1 MAAVAGWGSL
11 LTSTERW
18 AAEDDAPATIAVPW
32 ATTVPSS
39 LEDEPDAEP
48 GFELLADAE
57 TPGGRWSAAS
67 PLASSAE
74 GHASGIS
81 SSQESEPL
89 VADEPLLEVARRQ
102 PAKAARFLEVVLLSG
117 SLLGLVLPL
126 PVGAFFLS
134 DRWLACGSCGRPLHV
149 WVIVHCLLHFL
160 QSPLRL
166 ALLRRL
172 RSRGSSIGEGQEVDI
187 EGEVR
192 RLTSSRVWRV
202 STALSTAAYAWF
214 VVGVVWL
221 LNADFCQPCPELHR
235 LALGVMV
242 VAIMKPILT
251 LAAFRL
257 SFGRGAAADMVEQRV
272 APKGACEEL
281 IARLPLEQHPYE
293 QLLPEGQCSCAV
305 CLSDFE
311 GGETLRRLP
320 CGHKF
325 HSACIDK
332 WLRRNKVCPL
342 CLHDAELP
350 PPRHRLGG
358 GSPGATLL
366 EKGLRLFSKHK
377 VA

>member
-18 AAEDDAPATIAVPW
+18 AAEDDAVAEHAAIAVPW
-32 ATTVPSS
+32 ATTVSSS
-39 LEDEPDAEP
+39 LED
-48 GFELLADAE
+48 LQ
-57 TPGGRWSAAS
+57 
-67 PLASSAE
+67 
-74 GHASGIS
+74 
-81 SSQESEPL
+81 QESEPL

-102 PAKAARFLEVVLLSG
+102 PAKAARFLEAVLLSG

-172 RSRGSSIGEGQEVDI
+172 RSRGSSSGEGQEVDI

-221 LNADFCQPCPELHR
+221 LNADFCQPCPELYR

-257 SFGRGAAADMVEQRV
+257 AFRRFAAADMVEQRV

-350 PPRHRLGG
+350 PPRHCRGG

-366 EKGLRLFSKHK
+366 KKGLRLFSRHK
-377 VA
+377 AA